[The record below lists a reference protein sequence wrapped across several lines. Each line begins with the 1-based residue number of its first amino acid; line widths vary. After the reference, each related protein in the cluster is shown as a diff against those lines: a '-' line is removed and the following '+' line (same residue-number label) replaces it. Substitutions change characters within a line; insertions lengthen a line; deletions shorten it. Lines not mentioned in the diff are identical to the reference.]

1 MEENEPNPDNLQKT
15 TPQQI
20 PKAQRKS
27 IEKLLEINT
36 EFDEN
41 ISFSHY
47 CSTYRKFS
55 FDKDEPK
62 FDFIP
67 FIMTVEFSYSYSEDL
82 RVTRE
87 VDRQSIDTIIGY
99 TKKFSNSNDEKYNKT
114 FLDNIKTFSEVIGIE
129 KTSNI
134 LIPALAR
141 IVEDSFLMK
150 NHFLKILLPFIDFL
164 CSNGDEGINILK
176 NNMMNIIQELYNP
189 NNKRD
194 LDLYK
199 NEEYQDLLF
208 KNFIKIAKAIIPKD
222 TDKKILAIILA
233 YGYEDENKIS
243 KFGDAHAILCVKLIS
258 ELAEVYGKEFTEN
271 YLLSQL
277 TYFVDDKSENVRKE
291 VVLSLPNI
299 CEVVSFEIINTKIY
313 ELIKKLLHVMN
324 PSWLIRKVIGDVLSK
339 IIKIFKYKSTK
350 IDKNKISNNQKNNNT
365 AIDISIKKFI
375 SLIELLTKDKE
386 KYVRYNILEKIGYI
400 IEPLDKEELSIELL
414 KFYEKSA
421 KEYYSNKKKKLPT
434 GVNIGINMMKK
445 KSQDLE
451 DTNFIF
457 NSLKDKNDIEIDEI
471 KKKLSDENIG
481 YYLAYNFPAI
491 LYCYGSEYWPKLK
504 PIYIDFCFE
513 TDMKIRKSIISS
525 FHEVSKII
533 GQNITENELLPIYDT
548 FLGST
553 NKAEKNLAVRHLP
566 KILLLVDKE
575 KKKKYFKYL
584 EIASIFIDNIGS
596 KVRNFNFINWKN
608 KLDVIEGILCYYNL
622 YDNDIIY
629 NSIFPQCITFCLDD
643 IYKVRK
649 TSSKVLATLIE
660 YLYNINYKK
669 EQLFK
674 IIDSFAM
681 HQKFQQRIIFVKMCK
696 IFLNNKNLYE
706 EKIKNIL
713 LDLVEHEKIKD
724 VKIYLSKILK
734 KIIKNDKMLLY
745 KDETLHKICFLLNK
759 ENIPCINNIFKD
771 VTIRYNIINEG
782 NNNNNIEN
790 NNDNINND
798 KKTEKYFKGDN
809 EFFIKEFKIELEKK
823 TSIYFLDKNSSN
835 NNKSNNILI
844 NTNTNDLNNNNE
856 NNDKEE
862 DKKEND
868 INNIE
873 DKK

>member
-1 MEENEPNPDNLQKT
+1 MENEIQEKPLKK
-15 TPQQI
+15 I
-20 PKAQRKS
+20 PIEHRKS
-27 IEKLLEINT
+27 ISKLLEINT

-41 ISFSHY
+41 ISFTHY

-55 FDKDEPK
+55 IDKIAPK
-62 FDFIP
+62 IDFIP

-141 IVEDSFLMK
+141 IVDDSFLMK

-164 CSNGDEGINILK
+164 CSNGDEGINILQ

-194 LDLYK
+194 IDLYK

-299 CEVVSFEIINTKIY
+299 CEVVSFEIINSKIY

-350 IDKNKISNNQKNNNT
+350 IDKNKNSNNQKNNNT

-674 IIDSFAM
+674 IIESFAM

-713 LDLVEHEKIKD
+713 LDLVQHEKIKD
-724 VKIYLSKILK
+724 VKINLSKVLQ

-745 KDETLHKICFLLNK
+745 KDETIHKICYLLNK
-759 ENIPCINNIFKD
+759 EKIRSINGIFHD
-771 VTIRYNIINEG
+771 VNIRYKEINEG
-782 NNNNNIEN
+782 NDIIIEN
-790 NNDNINND
+790 NEVNND
-798 KKTEKYFKGDN
+798 DNKKEKYFKGDN

-823 TSIYFLDKNSSN
+823 NSSFSLDKNSANNKSKNMTINTNIDNVNN
-835 NNKSNNILI
+835 NNKIEEEKKE
-844 NTNTNDLNNNNE
+844 NTE
-856 NNDKEE
+856 DKTD
-862 DKKEND
+862 DKKE
-868 INNIE
+868 
-873 DKK
+873 

>member
-299 CEVVSFEIINTKIY
+299 CEVVSFEIINSKIY

-350 IDKNKISNNQKNNNT
+350 IDKNKNSNNQKNNNT

>member
-1 MEENEPNPDNLQKT
+1 MEENEPNPDNVQKT

-350 IDKNKISNNQKNNNT
+350 IDKNKNSNNQKNNNT

-375 SLIELLTKDKE
+375 SLIEILTKDKE

-553 NKAEKNLAVRHLP
+553 NKTEKNLAVRHLP

-782 NNNNNIEN
+782 NNNNNIKN
-790 NNDNINND
+790 NNDNINNE
-798 KKTEKYFKGDN
+798 KKKEKYFKGDN

-835 NNKSNNILI
+835 NNKPNNILI

>member
-1 MEENEPNPDNLQKT
+1 MEENEPNPDNVQKT

-350 IDKNKISNNQKNNNT
+350 IDKIKNNNNQKNNNT
-365 AIDISIKKFI
+365 TIDISIKKFI

-782 NNNNNIEN
+782 NNNIEN

>member
-1 MEENEPNPDNLQKT
+1 MEENEPNPDNVQKT

-350 IDKNKISNNQKNNNT
+350 IDKNKNSNNQKNNNT

-553 NKAEKNLAVRHLP
+553 NKTEKNLAVRHLP

-782 NNNNNIEN
+782 NNNNNIKN
-790 NNDNINND
+790 NNDNINNE
-798 KKTEKYFKGDN
+798 KKKEKYFKGDN

-835 NNKSNNILI
+835 NNKPNNILI

>member
-1 MEENEPNPDNLQKT
+1 MENEEAQEKIQKSNSE
-15 TPQQI
+15 QI
-20 PKAQRKS
+20 SKEHTKS
-27 IEKLLEINT
+27 ITKLLEINT

-55 FDKDEPK
+55 FDKTEPE

-194 LDLYK
+194 LELYK

-233 YGYEDENKIS
+233 YGYEDENKIK
-243 KFGDAHAILCVKLIS
+243 KFGDSHAILCVKLIS

-350 IDKNKISNNQKNNNT
+350 VENNKKNN
-365 AIDISIKKFI
+365 DINKDSPTKKFI
-375 SLIELLTKDKE
+375 SLIELLTKDKD

-400 IEPLDKEELSIELL
+400 IEPLDKDELSLELL
-414 KFYEKSA
+414 KFYEKST
-421 KEYYSNKKKKLPT
+421 KEYYANKKKKLPT
-434 GVNIGINMMKK
+434 GVAIGINMMKK

-451 DTNFIF
+451 ETNFIF
-457 NSLKDKNDIEIDEI
+457 NSLKDKNEIEIDEI

-533 GQNITENELLPIYDT
+533 GQKITENELLPIYDT

-553 NKAEKNLAVRHLP
+553 NKTEKNLAVRHLP

-584 EIASIFIDNIGS
+584 EIASIFIDNIGT

-674 IIDSFAM
+674 IIESFAM
-681 HQKFQQRIIFVKMCK
+681 HKKFQQRIMFVKMCK

-724 VKIYLSKILK
+724 VKIYLSRILK
-734 KIIKNDKMLLY
+734 KIIINDKMLLY
-745 KDETLHKICFLLNK
+745 NDETLHKICYLLNK
-759 ENIPCINNIFKD
+759 EKIHCINDIFKD
-771 VTIRYNIINEG
+771 TTIRYSENNEG
-782 NNNNNIEN
+782 NNIIEQN
-790 NNDNINND
+790 NNDNNSND
-798 KKTEKYFKGDN
+798 NKNKEKYFKGDN

-823 TSIYFLDKNSSN
+823 TSIYSLDKNSSDINNSN
-835 NNKSNNILI
+835 NNNLI
-844 NTNTNDLNNNNE
+844 NTNTSINDLNNI
-856 NNDKEE
+856 NDNKEQE
-862 DKKEND
+862 QEKKENK
-868 INNIE
+868 INKIN
-873 DKK
+873 DKNE

>member
-1 MEENEPNPDNLQKT
+1 MQNEKSEKT
-15 TPQQI
+15 I
-20 PKAQRKS
+20 PKKENKS
-27 IEKLLEINT
+27 ITKLLEINT
-36 EFDEN
+36 EFDES

-47 CSTYRKFS
+47 CSTYRKFNC
-55 FDKDEPK
+55 DKIIPNN
-62 FDFIP
+62 DFIP
-67 FIMTVEFSYSYSEDL
+67 FIMTVEFTYSYSEEL

-87 VDRQSIDTIIGY
+87 IDKQSIDTIIGY
-99 TKKFSNSNDEKYNKT
+99 IKLFSSSNDEKYKKT
-114 FLDNIKTFSEVIGIE
+114 FLDNIKTFSEIIGIE
-129 KTSNI
+129 KTSNL
-134 LIPALAR
+134 LIPALAK
-141 IVEDSFLMK
+141 IVDDSFLLK
-150 NHFLKILLPFIDFL
+150 NHFLKVLLPFIDYL

-176 NNMMNIIQELYNP
+176 NNMMNILQELYNP
-189 NNKRD
+189 SNKRD
-194 LDLYK
+194 LELYK
-199 NEEYQDLLF
+199 NEEYQNLLF
-208 KNFIKIAKAIIPKD
+208 KNFIKISKAIIPKD
-222 TDKKILAIILA
+222 KDKKILGLILS
-233 YGYEDENKIS
+233 YGYEDEKNIK
-243 KFGDAHAILCVKLIS
+243 KFGDEHAILSVKLIS
-258 ELAEVYGKEFTEN
+258 ELAETYGKEFTEN
-271 YLLSQL
+271 YLLPQL
-277 TYFVDDKSENVRKE
+277 IYFIDDKNENVKKE
-291 VVLSLPNI
+291 VLLSLPNI
-299 CEVVSFEIINTKIY
+299 CEVVSFDAINTKIF
-313 ELIKKLLHVMN
+313 EIIKKLLHVMN
-324 PSWLIRKVIGDVLSK
+324 PSWLVRKLIVDVLSK
-339 IIKIFKYKSTK
+339 IIKTFKYKSIK
-350 IDKNKISNNQKNNNT
+350 EQNMNKSKDKS
-365 AIDISIKKFI
+365 AKKFI
-375 SLIELLTKDKE
+375 SLIEVLTKDKE
-386 KYVRYNILEKIGYI
+386 KYVRYNVLEKIGAI
-400 IEPLDKEELSIELL
+400 IQPLDKEELSLELL
-414 KFYEKSA
+414 KFYQKSV
-421 KEYYSNKKKKLPT
+421 EDYYIAKKKKLPR
-434 GVNIGINMMKK
+434 GMDMGFNMKK
-445 KSQDLE
+445 KSQELE
-451 DTNFIF
+451 ENNPIF
-457 NSLKDKNDIEIDEI
+457 NSFKDKTEMEEMEIDEI
-471 KKKLSDENIG
+471 KKKLSEENMG
-481 YYLAYNFPAI
+481 YYFAYNFPAI
-491 LYCYGSEYWPKLK
+491 LYCYGSDHWPKLK

-513 TDMKIRKSIISS
+513 TDIKIRRSINAS
-525 FHEVSKII
+525 FHEISKII
-533 GQNITENELLPIYDT
+533 GQSITENELLPIYDT
-548 FLGST
+548 FLGSN
-553 NKAEKNLAVRHLP
+553 NKLERNLAVRYLP
-566 KILLLVDKE
+566 KILMQVDKE

-584 EIASIFIDNIGS
+584 EAASIFIDNIGS

-790 NNDNINND
+790 NNDNINNE
-798 KKTEKYFKGDN
+798 KKKEKYFKGDN

-823 TSIYFLDKNSSN
+823 NSIYFLDKNSSN

>member
-1 MEENEPNPDNLQKT
+1 MENEIQEKPLKK
-15 TPQQI
+15 I
-20 PKAQRKS
+20 PIEHRKS
-27 IEKLLEINT
+27 ISKLLEINK

-41 ISFSHY
+41 ISFTHY

-55 FDKDEPK
+55 LNKIAPK
-62 FDFIP
+62 LDFIP

-141 IVEDSFLMK
+141 IVDDSFLMK

-164 CSNGDEGINILK
+164 CSNGDEGINILQ

-222 TDKKILAIILA
+222 TDKKILSIILA
-233 YGYEDENKIS
+233 YGYEDENKS
-243 KFGDAHAILCVKLIS
+243 KKFGDQHAILCVKLIS

-271 YLLSQL
+271 YLLPQL

-299 CEVVSFEIINTKIY
+299 CEVVSFEIINSKIY
-313 ELIKKLLHVMN
+313 ELIKKLIHVMN
-324 PSWLIRKVIGDVLSK
+324 PSWLIRKLIVDVLSK
-339 IIKIFKYKSTK
+339 IIKIFKYKSSK
-350 IDKNKISNNQKNNNT
+350 FENNKENNNNQ
-365 AIDISIKKFI
+365 DYSCKKFV

-421 KEYYSNKKKKLPT
+421 KEFYANKKKNLPT
-434 GVNIGINMMKK
+434 GMIIGTSMMKRM
-445 KSQDLE
+445 SQDLE

-457 NSLKDKNDIEIDEI
+457 NSFKDKNELEIDEV

-491 LYCYGSEYWPKLK
+491 LYCYGSEHWPKLK

-513 TDMKIRKSIISS
+513 SDIKIRKSIISS

-533 GQNITENELLPIYDT
+533 GKNITENELLPIYDT
-548 FLGST
+548 FLGSN

-566 KILLLVDKE
+566 KILLIVDKE

-584 EIASIFIDNIGS
+584 EAASIFIDNIGS
-596 KVRNFNFINWKN
+596 KVRNFTFINWKN

-674 IIDSFAM
+674 IIESFAM
-681 HQKFQQRIIFVKMCK
+681 HKKFQQRIIFVKMCK

-713 LDLVEHEKIKD
+713 LDLIQHEKIKD
-724 VKIYLSKILK
+724 VKINLSRVLQ
-734 KIIKNDKMLLY
+734 KIIKNDKKLLY
-745 KDETLHKICFLLNK
+745 KDETIHKICYLLNK
-759 ENIPCINNIFKD
+759 EKIRSINDIFHD
-771 VTIRYNIINEG
+771 VNIRYKEINEG
-782 NNNNNIEN
+782 NDIITEN
-790 NNDNINND
+790 NEVNND
-798 KKTEKYFKGDN
+798 DKMKEKYFKGDN

-823 TSIYFLDKNSSN
+823 NSSLNSYKNSA
-835 NNKSNNILI
+835 NNKSNNMAI
-844 NTNTNDLNNNNE
+844 NTNININVNDV
-856 NNDKEE
+856 
-862 DKKEND
+862 ND
-868 INNIE
+868 INNKIKE
-873 DKK
+873 EKKENTVDKTDDKKE

>member
-1 MEENEPNPDNLQKT
+1 MENEIQEKPLKK
-15 TPQQI
+15 I
-20 PKAQRKS
+20 PIEHRKS
-27 IEKLLEINT
+27 ISKLLEINT

-41 ISFSHY
+41 ISFTHY

-55 FDKDEPK
+55 IDKIAPK
-62 FDFIP
+62 IDFIP

-141 IVEDSFLMK
+141 IVDDSFLMK

-164 CSNGDEGINILK
+164 CSNGDEGINILQ

-194 LDLYK
+194 IDLYK

-222 TDKKILAIILA
+222 TDKKILSIILA
-233 YGYEDENKIS
+233 YGYEDDNKTK
-243 KFGDAHAILCVKLIS
+243 KFGDQHAILCVKLIS

-271 YLLSQL
+271 YLLPQL

-299 CEVVSFEIINTKIY
+299 CDVVSFEIINSKIY
-313 ELIKKLLHVMN
+313 ELIKKLIHVMN
-324 PSWLIRKVIGDVLSK
+324 PSWLIRKLIVDVLSK
-339 IIKIFKYKSTK
+339 IIKIFKYKSSK
-350 IDKNKISNNQKNNNT
+350 FKNNKANNNNQ
-365 AIDISIKKFI
+365 DYSCKKFV

-421 KEYYSNKKKKLPT
+421 KEFYANKKKNLPT
-434 GVNIGINMMKK
+434 GMVIGTSMMKRM
-445 KSQDLE
+445 SQDLE
-451 DTNFIF
+451 DANSIF
-457 NSLKDKNDIEIDEI
+457 NSFKDKNELEIDEI

-491 LYCYGSEYWPKLK
+491 LYCYGSEHWPKLK

-513 TDMKIRKSIISS
+513 SDIKIRKSIISS

-548 FLGST
+548 FLGSN

-566 KILLLVDKE
+566 KILLIVDKE

-584 EIASIFIDNIGS
+584 EAASIFIDNIGS
-596 KVRNFNFINWKN
+596 KVRNFTFINWKN

-674 IIDSFAM
+674 IIESFAM
-681 HQKFQQRIIFVKMCK
+681 HKKFQQRIIFVKMCK

-713 LDLVEHEKIKD
+713 LDLVQHEKIKD
-724 VKIYLSKILK
+724 VKINLSKVLQ

-745 KDETLHKICFLLNK
+745 KDETIHKICYLLNK
-759 ENIPCINNIFKD
+759 EKIRSINGIFHD
-771 VTIRYNIINEG
+771 VNIRYKEINEG
-782 NNNNNIEN
+782 NDSLIEN
-790 NNDNINND
+790 NEVNND
-798 KKTEKYFKGDN
+798 DNKKEKYFKGDN

-823 TSIYFLDKNSSN
+823 NPSFSLDKNSANNKSKNMTINTNIDNVNN
-835 NNKSNNILI
+835 NNKIEEEKKE
-844 NTNTNDLNNNNE
+844 NTE
-856 NNDKEE
+856 DKTD
-862 DKKEND
+862 DKKE
-868 INNIE
+868 
-873 DKK
+873 

>member
-1 MEENEPNPDNLQKT
+1 MEENEPNPDNVQKT

-350 IDKNKISNNQKNNNT
+350 IDKNKNSNNQKNNNT

-548 FLGST
+548 FLGSS
-553 NKAEKNLAVRHLP
+553 NKTEKNLAVRHLP

-790 NNDNINND
+790 NNDNINNE
-798 KKTEKYFKGDN
+798 KKKEKYFKGDN

>member
-1 MEENEPNPDNLQKT
+1 MEENEPNPDNVQKT

-299 CEVVSFEIINTKIY
+299 CEVVSFEIINSKIY

-713 LDLVEHEKIKD
+713 LDLIEHEKIKD

-790 NNDNINND
+790 NNDNINNE
-798 KKTEKYFKGDN
+798 KKKEKYFKGDN

-862 DKKEND
+862 DKKENV